1 MCKSQGLADRDPRFS
16 AANVSREGDF
26 TLVQN
31 DCLATVRQ
39 TKSPNEFYQRGS
51 LSVFS

>member
-1 MCKSQGLADRDPRFS
+1 MCKSRGLADKDLRFS
-16 AANVSREGDF
+16 AANVSCEGDF

-39 TKSPNEFYQRGS
+39 TKSPNESY
-51 LSVFS
+51 